1 MEHKPEPTLTHP
13 NEPETITESI
23 ESPTDTIKEPQP
35 VIDSETAQE
44 VESGE
49 EENPLPIPTPKVDRR
64 SISSRLNLEKA
75 RKARWKQKYEEDER
89 IASFLADNSD
99 DSNESDSEDDF
110 EGSESSDES
119 DDDIMEEPSYNKAEK
134 QAYKKESKRRL
145 DEIAEMQALLME
157 MVMKEK
163 RKSKKHRQPV
173 IHVHNESH
181 KPPTPKHSRK
191 NSILIDTLRRN
202 LRD

>member
-1 MEHKPEPTLTHP
+1 MEELPEPTQTQP
-13 NEPETITESI
+13 NEPETITESV
-23 ESPTDTIKEPQP
+23 ESPTDTVKEPEA

-44 VESGE
+44 VESE
-49 EENPLPIPTPKVDRR
+49 EEEKSVPIPTPKVDGR
-64 SISSRLNLEKA
+64 SISSRRNLEKA
-75 RKARWKQKYEEDER
+75 REARWKQKYEEDQR
-89 IASFLADNSD
+89 IASFLAQNSD
-99 DSNESDSEDDF
+99 ESEDSDSDDF

-119 DDDIMEEPSYNKAEK
+119 DEDIMEEPSYNKAEK

-163 RKSKKHRQPV
+163 KKSKKHRQPV
-173 IHVHNESH
+173 IHVHNDIQ
-181 KPPTPKHSRK
+181 KPPTPKASRK